1 MCKYFS
7 MGHMNLWHA
16 NYTSLPPIQCSGYS
30 LAAVLTPCIK
40 VRYRTKT
47 CKDWTRKM
55 TALAFDHID
64 LAGFYKQPETAPHYL
79 EETGDKCLQ
88 ECQAGKLLC
97 YIYLH
102 LLYCTLYSD
111 SPLQCNA
118 HQVPVQ
124 SIMSNINANHA
135 SSILS

>member
-7 MGHMNLWHA
+7 MGRMNLWH
-16 NYTSLPPIQCSGYS
+16 TSLPPIQCSGYS
-30 LAAVLTPCIK
+30 LAAVLIPCIK
-40 VRYRTKT
+40 VQYRTKT

-88 ECQAGKLLC
+88 ECQAGETVV
-97 YIYLH
+97 LH
-102 LLYCTLYSD
+102 LPSFTVLYS
-111 SPLQCNA
+111 L
-118 HQVPVQ
+118 
-124 SIMSNINANHA
+124 
-135 SSILS
+135 L